1 MMADKKIVLFDLDGT
16 LIDTAPDM
24 YLALSIL
31 LNEEKKKM
39 VSYDLVRTQVSN
51 GVLGIF
57 SIAFSDDP
65 EIEGDRYERYLDI
78 YESVLGHKS
87 ELFDNVSQLLD
98 SLDSRGIDFGV
109 VTNKSSRFTI
119 PLLSQFDLLSRIKT
133 LVCGDEVK
141 NRKPDP
147 EPLFMALDK
156 TKNSYNSSNVYY
168 VGDAE
173 KDITSARAADIR
185 SIACTYGYRDA
196 NDDPK
201 SWKSEFIINNI
212 MRVNE
217 IV

>member
-39 VSYDLVRTQVSN
+39 VSYDLVRTQISN

-57 SIAFSDDP
+57 SVAFSDDP
-65 EIEGDRYERYLDI
+65 EIEGNRYERYLDI
-78 YESVLGHKS
+78 YESILGQKS

-119 PLLSQFDLLSRIKT
+119 PLLSQFDLLGRVKT

-147 EPLFMALDK
+147 EPLFKALDK
-156 TKNSYNSSNVYY
+156 TENSYNASNVYY

-173 KDITSARAADIR
+173 KDITAARAADIR
-185 SIACTYGYRDA
+185 SIACTYGYRDSS
-196 NDDPK
+196 DDPAF
-201 SWKSEFIINNI
+201 WKSEFIINNI

>member
-31 LNEEKKKM
+31 LNEENKKM
-39 VSYDLVRTQVSN
+39 VSYDLVRTQISN

-57 SIAFSDDP
+57 SVAFSDDP
-65 EIEGDRYERYLDI
+65 EIEGHRYERYLDI
-78 YESVLGHKS
+78 YESILGQKS

-119 PLLSQFDLLSRIKT
+119 PLLSQFDLLVKMKT
-133 LVCGDEVK
+133 LVCGDEVN

-147 EPLFMALDK
+147 EPLIKALEK
-156 TKNSYNSSNVYY
+156 TESSYNKSNVYY

-173 KDITSARAADIR
+173 KDIAAARAANIR
-185 SIACTYGYRDA
+185 SIACSYGYRDP
-196 NDDPK
+196 NDDPS
-201 SWKSEFIINNI
+201 SWKSEFLINNI
-212 MRVNE
+212 MMVNE